1 MERPWPRS
9 WADAGRRRTV
19 AAVAAAMT
27 LGVVSERAQFGLD
40 DPARWVPDLAAG
52 TALVISG
59 AIVVRRQRTTGAL
72 LAAAGGSWF
81 LANLWP
87 AALLWHR
94 GPLFHAVSIG
104 RGSGRLRR
112 AVDGA
117 FLALA
122 YGGAVVPAPG
132 RSEGWN
138 LAAGAGLVAMAGLN
152 ARDVPAGNRRA
163 PALAAAGAALG
174 AAVMAAAVIRSTADG
189 HGRLWLLATHLF
201 EAGIVAAAGLLAW
214 GSRPPRVG
222 EIADLVVHLDDARSP
237 SVRDALARVLGD
249 PTLEIGF
256 ADDRG
261 GFHDGQGRPVL
272 PGSAPAGRVATVLG
286 DPTTPFAVL
295 VHDPAALRDE
305 AVVEAVAAVARLART
320 HEMLDRAVQSQLD
333 DVAASRHRLVAAADD
348 ELRRLERQV
357 HQGPEPRLRQVE
369 EALAAIVAAEGGYRA
384 GGPLAHVDQARDHT
398 RAALGDLH
406 EIARGLHPVGLA
418 RGLTAALT
426 ELATRA
432 PVEVHLVADE
442 RRTAP
447 DDVAAAAYF
456 VCAEAISNVAK
467 HSSAGAASVKL
478 EVADAGLTITVA
490 DDGTGGADPA
500 LGSGLRGIIDRVEA
514 MGGRVAIDSA
524 PSAGTRL
531 VAELPLGDQPF
542 DEVPG

>member
-1 MERPWPRS
+1 MERPWPRFS
-9 WADAGRRRTV
+9 ADPARRRV
-19 AAVAAAMT
+19 AVAAAAVA

-59 AIVVRRQRTTGAL
+59 AVVARRQRTTGAL
-72 LAAAGGSWF
+72 LAAAGGGWF

-87 AALLWHR
+87 AALFWHR

-104 RGSGRLRR
+104 RAEGRPLRR
-112 AVDGA
+112 WVAGA
-117 FLALA
+117 FLAVA
-122 YGGAVVPAPG
+122 YGGAVVPAAG
-132 RSEGWN
+132 HSDGWN
-138 LAAGAGLVAMAGLN
+138 LATGAGLVAMAGLN
-152 ARDVPAGNRRA
+152 ARDIRAGGRRA
-163 PALAAAGAALG
+163 SARAAAGATLG
-174 AAVMAAAVIRSTADG
+174 AAIVAAAAIRSTSEG
-189 HGRLWLLATHLF
+189 QGPLWLLATHLF

-214 GSRPPRVG
+214 GSRPPGVG

-237 SVRDALARVLGD
+237 SVRDTLARVLGD
-249 PTLEIGF
+249 PTLEIWL

-261 GFHDGQGRPVL
+261 LFHDGQGRPVD
-272 PGSAPAGRVATVLG
+272 PGAAPVGRVATVLG
-286 DPTTPFAVL
+286 DPAAPLAVL

-305 AVVEAVAAVARLART
+305 VVVEAVAAVARLART
-320 HEMLDRAVQSQLD
+320 HLMLDRAVQAQLD

-357 HQGPEPRLRQVE
+357 HQGPEPRLRRVE
-369 EALAAIVAAEGGYRA
+369 EALTAIGAAERGCSPD
-384 GGPLAHVDQARDHT
+384 GPLAHVEQARDHT

-418 RGLTAALT
+418 RGLTAALA
-426 ELATRA
+426 ELAARA

-442 RRTAP
+442 RRPPP

-467 HSSAGAASVKL
+467 HSSAGEASVAL
-478 EVADAGLTITVA
+478 AVADARLTITVA
-490 DDGTGGADPA
+490 DHGIGGADPS
-500 LGSGLRGIIDRVEA
+500 LGSGLRGIVDRVEA
-514 MGGRVAIDSA
+514 MGGRVTIDSA

-531 VAELPLGDQPF
+531 VAEFPLGDRSVDQM
-542 DEVPG
+542 PG